1 MISSTCLTVVFVPSF
16 YVVMQNLEER
26 RKRKP
31 APQATAPLAQPKDAP
46 GSSAA

>member
-1 MISSTCLTVVFVPSF
+1 VVVFVPSF
-16 YVVMQNLEER
+16 YVVMQRLEER

-31 APQATAPLAQPKDAP
+31 APQPATPLGSSKDAA